1 MATTFPI
8 YYSFATATP
17 PPCDFFCQAS
27 KAIGGEA
34 NAIQGVG
41 NDIQMRFKKGTD
53 KTAMGVGG
61 ISNDLQTRF
70 KKGVDKTNMNAKT
83 VVDTIGGQSNAIQ
96 HTAGDIGKNFTG
108 GIDALGKDFASLG
121 KALPIVL
128 LAVGGVAILGLVL
141 VLKR

>member
-41 NDIQMRFKKGTD
+41 NDIQMRLGKGTD
-53 KTAMGVGG
+53 KTKQDLKNASDAIGG
-61 ISNDLQTRF
+61 QSNAVQHTAGDIG
-70 KKGVDKTNMNAKT
+70 KKI
-83 VVDTIGGQSNAIQ
+83 VDTVGGQSNAIQ